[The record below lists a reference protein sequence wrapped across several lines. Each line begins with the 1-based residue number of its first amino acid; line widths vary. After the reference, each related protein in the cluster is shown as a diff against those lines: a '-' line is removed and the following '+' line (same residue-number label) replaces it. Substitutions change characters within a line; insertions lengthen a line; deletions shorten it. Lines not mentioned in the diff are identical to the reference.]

1 MSPMRSRIS
10 CWPPTACHCP
20 SRYAAVLPPL
30 LRPSLLLHPCASPC
44 FATIA
49 PTSALTPTLTLVV
62 IFVFVLILITVSPR
76 QHSTSTAPPTRSS
89 TTTIAGSSNSIELQ
103 LAIHCTYRGA
113 AHKLL
118 HQISTAR
125 RKVQVLT

>member
-1 MSPMRSRIS
+1 MSPMRSRLS

-30 LRPSLLLHPCASPC
+30 LRPSLLLHPCASPR

-49 PTSALTPTLTLVV
+49 PTSALTLTLVF
-62 IFVFVLILITVSPR
+62 IIVLILITVSPR
-76 QHSTSTAPPTRSS
+76 QHGTSTAPPTRSS

-125 RKVQVLT
+125 RKVQVLI